1 MDSLHKKWMGG
12 VSIDTERILGTPL
25 VSIFCFVKNRASTI
39 KRCIDSV
46 IAQSYPHFELVIQDG
61 ASSDGTLEIL
71 RGYSDPRIKIVS
83 EPDSGPAE
91 GFWKALIRCQGDII
105 GTCLSDE
112 ELLPDA
118 VERAVGHFQREP
130 FLGAIT
136 CDGLLTDA
144 AGNTVNE
151 FNAGDFNIV
160 DYLFGWYCPFWP
172 GSFFRRQALIEVG
185 LNTHKWTIEC
195 LEFEVW
201 CRLATRHEVKYIP
214 ERMSKYCTH
223 PTQLSNTQ
231 KYFNEHFEAR
241 ARVIRAMFSAD
252 GFFGENE
259 LLLHGCLYNQMYQL
273 YSHVRA
279 YKLRETA
286 DFLERRLREHMN
298 ALGVGDRVRHK
309 EYFDVPEEAASPGAA
324 TNLPTL
330 NAFRRTSSIWVRVA
344 LALPASFRRRI
355 PVSTKRSLRS
365 ALTVAIFFAYAA
377 RNGVRALWRT
387 TRSIFGANEAEPLP
401 STRFSP
407 KIYHDVAQIYYARG
421 QIEQALQLWRKAEV
435 LEDPAIDSLACQAM
449 LMSPLT
455 TYDRLLQA
463 QKRWAARHAR
473 PIPALGPLG
482 KASHQG
488 KGRIRVGY
496 YCAFMDN
503 ELTRYMLLGA
513 LQQTDRTRFEL
524 YGYCPSPAPSDI
536 AETFDKFQVTGGLSD
551 EKFVRRLREDRLD
564 MLVEISGFSPQHR
577 YAAMATRCAPVQISY
592 LNHTG
597 TSAVHNVDYVFAD
610 AISVQERDDRFF
622 TEQVWRLPGSF
633 LCYNYDSVAL
643 PPVSKLP
650 STRNGHVTFGY
661 FGSGGKVSLRILQ
674 LWAEI
679 MRRVPNSVFFIRNG
693 HLDAPSNR
701 EYLQE
706 CFGRYGVPA
715 ERLRILGSTTRA
727 GVLQGY
733 GEVDISLDTWPYCG
747 GNTIAE
753 AVWQGVPVITLKGER
768 FSSCY
773 GASLVTAAG
782 CPELVASTADE
793 YVDIAVQL
801 AQSPEKL
808 SYYRRNLRN
817 MAREHGLSDTPA
829 LARKLEAAY
838 VAMLQRVR

>member
-1 MDSLHKKWMGG
+1 MDSLHKKWIGG
-12 VSIDTERILGTPL
+12 VSSDTERILGTPL

-46 IAQSYPHFELVIQDG
+46 LAQSYGHFELVVQDG

-71 RGYSDPRIKIVS
+71 RSFTDARIKIVS

-91 GFWKALIRCQGDII
+91 GFWKALNRCDGDII

-118 VERAVGHFQREP
+118 IERAVRHFQREP
-130 FLGAIT
+130 SLGAIT
-136 CDGLLTDA
+136 CDGFLTDA
-144 AGNTVNE
+144 AGNVFNE
-151 FNAGDFNIV
+151 FNAGEFNLV

-172 GSFFRRQALIEVG
+172 GSYFRRQALLEVG
-185 LNTHKWTIEC
+185 LKTHKWTIDC

-201 CRLATRHEVKYIP
+201 CRLATRHEVKYVP

-223 PTQLSNTQ
+223 PAQLSNTQ

-241 ARVIRAMFSAD
+241 ARVIRAMFSAN

-279 YKLRETA
+279 YKLQETA

-298 ALGVGDRVRHK
+298 ALGVGDRIRYR
-309 EYFDVPEEAASPGAA
+309 EYFDVPEAANPGVA
-324 TNLPTL
+324 TNVATL
-330 NAFRRTSSIWVRVA
+330 NAFRKTSSIWVRVA
-344 LALPASFRRRI
+344 LAIPASLRQRI
-355 PVSTKRSLRS
+355 PASTKHTLRS
-365 ALTVAIFFAYAA
+365 ALTIGVFFAYTA

-387 TRSIFGANEAEPLP
+387 AKSVFGANEDEPLP

-421 QIEQALQLWRKAEV
+421 QIEQALQLWRKAQV

-449 LMSPLT
+449 LMSPRT
-455 TYDRLLQA
+455 TYDRLLLA
-463 QKRWAARHAR
+463 QQRWARLHAR
-473 PIPALGPLG
+473 PIADLGPIGAAG
-482 KASHQG
+482 KG
-488 KGRIRVGY
+488 KNGRIRVGY

-513 LQQTDRTRFEL
+513 LQQTDPARFEIF
-524 YGYCPSPAPSDI
+524 GYSPSPASSDI
-536 AETFDKFQVTGGLSD
+536 AETFDKFLVTGGLSD
-551 EKFVRRLREDRLD
+551 EKFVRRLRDDRLD
-564 MLVEISGFSPQHR
+564 VLVEVSGFSPLHR
-577 YAAMATRCAPVQISY
+577 YAAMASRCAPVQISY

-597 TSAVHNVDYVFAD
+597 TSATPNVDYVLAD
-610 AISVQERDDRFF
+610 AISVGEQDERFF
-622 TEQVWRLPGSF
+622 TERVWRLPGSF
-633 LCYNYDSVAL
+633 LCYNYDSAVL
-643 PPVSKLP
+643 PPVSELP
-650 STRNGHVTFGY
+650 SARNGHVTFGY
-661 FGSGGKVSLRILQ
+661 FGSGGKVSLRIVQ

-679 MRRVPNSVFFIRNG
+679 MRRVPSSVFFIRNG

-701 EYLQE
+701 QYLQE

-715 ERLRILGSTTRA
+715 ERLRILGSTNRD
-727 GVLQGY
+727 GILKGY

-753 AVWQGVPVITLKGER
+753 AIWQGVPVITLMGDR
-768 FSSCY
+768 FSSRY

-793 YVDIAVQL
+793 YVDIAVRL
-801 AQSPEKL
+801 AQSPDRL
-808 SYYRRNLRN
+808 RHYRCNLRAL
-817 MAREHGLSDTPA
+817 AREHGLSDTRA

-838 VAMLQRVR
+838 VEMVSRAAA